1 MHATALVGSR
11 RQQCHAP
18 LHPACWQIE
27 KYFAAAVP
35 TMREFRSAM
44 RLGPLDKLRLE
55 LDEVWPHGASV
66 TKDPSGRPF
75 VAGLV
80 RVMVS
85 STTHGP
91 SGIPDR

>member
-1 MHATALVGSR
+1 
-11 RQQCHAP
+11 
-18 LHPACWQIE
+18 
-27 KYFAAAVP
+27 
-35 TMREFRSAM
+35 M

-85 STTHGP
+85 STTFCLSEGALADGVHFMC
-91 SGIPDR
+91 